1 VFVRFSELTMSVP
14 KFAIGML
21 FVITVVAAWS
31 VLDSAPWTTVLL
43 RAVICAV
50 ILQVGY
56 FLVVLGMVARERK
69 PSRRTHAAKPAE
81 TDPGKIRESNLS
93 R

>member
-1 VFVRFSELTMSVP
+1 MSAP

-21 FVITVVAAWS
+21 FVITVVAVWS

-50 ILQVGY
+50 LLQVGY
-56 FLVVLGMVARERK
+56 FLVVLGIVARKRK
-69 PSRRTHAAKPAE
+69 PVRRTHSTKPADTE
-81 TDPGKIRESNLS
+81 PAKIRESNLS